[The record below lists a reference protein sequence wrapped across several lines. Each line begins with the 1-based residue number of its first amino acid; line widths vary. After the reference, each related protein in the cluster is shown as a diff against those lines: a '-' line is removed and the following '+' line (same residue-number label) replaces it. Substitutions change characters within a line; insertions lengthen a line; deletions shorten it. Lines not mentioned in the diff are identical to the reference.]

1 MDRCRI
7 CDGPLPPWPGRG
19 RPRVYCAKTCRDR
32 ARYLRELEQAAAFW
46 RERGYGDRESHV
58 LGVIERR
65 RREWRA

>member
-7 CDGPLPPWPGRG
+7 CDRPLPPWSGRG
-19 RPRVYCAKTCRDR
+19 RPRVYCAKRCRDR
-32 ARYLRELEQAAAFW
+32 ARHLRELEQAASFW
-46 RERGYGDRESHV
+46 RDRGYVDREAHV